1 MQEQLEAIA
10 KRRTLREGNVRTNK
24 QLVASA
30 LPNGQCQGMSRS
42 KPLRDVGE
50 RIRSVLDKSL
60 TDQVVQKAMED
71 VSCAVDD
78 SVVTDVTQRLCEEF
92 GSTLAQASGL
102 WNFGVAY

>member
-1 MQEQLEAIA
+1 
-10 KRRTLREGNVRTNK
+10 
-24 QLVASA
+24 
-30 LPNGQCQGMSRS
+30 MSRS

-92 GSTLAQASGL
+92 GVDLGTGKWPVELWRSILNASRILNSTPSQRRLPVGDC
-102 WNFGVAY
+102 YRD